1 MYWGRVIIYI
11 IIYRKMNQYDQQ
23 AQDFLTQTGTTLEKE
38 FMKYAFYFPDD
49 KEKRNIWSITMNNK
63 NHSYTFTYW
72 DSVIN
77 SSKYTVID
85 MQNKSVKHLHQK
97 IVDAADKR
105 NNQFMTKIWNIK
117 HDEDFLTRMKNIWYC
132 NTYFTPK
139 NDSFIEVEPSDYSIL
154 ACLDIL
160 YERDFN
166 DFCDSYW
173 YDNDSMHAKKIY
185 DTWVEQD
192 RNLRILFDR
201 KELEQLA
208 EIQ

>member
-1 MYWGRVIIYI
+1 
-11 IIYRKMNQYDQQ
+11 MNQYDQQ
-23 AQDFLTQTGTTLEKE
+23 AIDFLRKSGTTIKKE
-38 FMKYAFYFPDD
+38 FVKYDLYFPDD

-72 DSVIN
+72 DSIVN
-77 SSKYTVID
+77 SSKYTTKPMKNNIEYLQYKKIID
-85 MQNKSVKHLHQK
+85 ASEKHNAQWTRK
-97 IVDAADKR
+97 T
-105 NNQFMTKIWNIK
+105 FNIK

-132 NTYFTPK
+132 NTYFKPK

-173 YDNDSMHAKKIY
+173 YDNDSMNAKKIY
-185 DTWVEQD
+185 DAYLEQD